1 MEKLRVSRVQRFRAS
16 VGSRPR
22 WRRII
27 LGISMGEP
35 GCYGRRRMA
44 GSPVELKVGG
54 QTYRV
59 VASAEETEL
68 KRLADLVDARLRS
81 MSAPGRPISPQALLL
96 AAISLAHDL
105 EEEKSKRLQ
114 LEQRSKEMLKS
125 VLARIDAAIEASDE
139 KPESDDET
147 SEPPPP
153 VELLGDEFEL

>member
-1 MEKLRVSRVQRFRAS
+1 
-16 VGSRPR
+16 
-22 WRRII
+22 
-27 LGISMGEP
+27 
-35 GCYGRRRMA
+35 MA

-105 EEEKSKRLQ
+105 EEEKRKRTQ
-114 LEQRSKEMLKS
+114 LEARSKEMLRS

-139 KPESDDET
+139 KADADAEPSDA
-147 SEPPPP
+147 PPPL
-153 VELLGDEFEL
+153 ELLNDEFEL

>member
-1 MEKLRVSRVQRFRAS
+1 MSICA
-16 VGSRPR
+16 
-22 WRRII
+22 
-27 LGISMGEP
+27 ISMRP
-35 GCYGRRRMA
+35 SGCYGRPQMA

-105 EEEKSKRLQ
+105 EEEKRKRSL
-114 LEQRSKEMLKS
+114 LEARSKEMLKS

-139 KPESDDET
+139 KAESDGEP
-147 SEPPPP
+147 SEAPLPL
-153 VELLGDEFEL
+153 ELLNDEFEL

>member
-1 MEKLRVSRVQRFRAS
+1 
-16 VGSRPR
+16 
-22 WRRII
+22 
-27 LGISMGEP
+27 
-35 GCYGRRRMA
+35 MA

-59 VASAEETEL
+59 VASAEESEL

-81 MSAPGRPISPQALLL
+81 MSAPGRPISPQSLLL

-105 EEEKSKRLQ
+105 EEEKKKRAQ
-114 LEQRSKEMLKS
+114 LEARSKEMLRG

-139 KPESDDET
+139 KADGEGEP

-153 VELLGDEFEL
+153 LDVLNDEFEL